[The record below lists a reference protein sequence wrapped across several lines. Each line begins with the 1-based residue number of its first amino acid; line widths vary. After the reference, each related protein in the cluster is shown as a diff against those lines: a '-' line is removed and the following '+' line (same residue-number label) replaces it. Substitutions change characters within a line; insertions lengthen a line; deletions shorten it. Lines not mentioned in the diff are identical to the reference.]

1 VKEIPVS
8 QLRTLNVGLI
18 GAGRI
23 GASHAQLIARAVPNA
38 RLVAIA
44 DPVVGAAARLAE
56 ELGVETAYTDIA
68 ELLADPGVE
77 AVVITAPAR
86 FHAGLVEQAAAAGKA
101 IFCEKPAGMTLE
113 EIERVARA
121 VEAHGVVFRIGF
133 NRRFADG
140 FPPARALIEA
150 GRIGTP
156 QLLRSTTRDPG
167 LANPGA
173 VAPWTIFLETLIHDF
188 DTLNFL
194 NPGSRAVQVY
204 AVADA
209 LVAPDYREAGLL
221 DTAVVTIRYDN
232 GAIATAEASFAAAYG
247 YDTRAEAFGS
257 AGMVTAGDLAASSM
271 RYYGPE
277 GIAAETVRADTQSMR
292 GAYTAE
298 LQAFTDTALGH
309 LSPGPG
315 VDAAEDALRI
325 ALGCVESCR
334 TGAPVT
340 LDPVGAT
347 R

>member
-1 VKEIPVS
+1 MSDP
-8 QLRTLNVGLI
+8 RTLNIGLI

-23 GASHAQLIARAVPNA
+23 GSSHAELITRTVPNA

-44 DPVVGAAARLAE
+44 DPVEGAAARLA
-56 ELGVETAYTDIA
+56 TALHMPAAYADPA
-68 ELLADPGVE
+68 ELLADRGID

-86 FHAGLVEQAAAAGKA
+86 FHAGLVEQVAATGKA

-113 EIERVARA
+113 EIERVRRA
-121 VEAHGVVFRIGF
+121 VETHGVLFRIGF

-140 FPPARALIEA
+140 FPQARAAIEA

-167 LANPGA
+167 LANPAA

-194 NPGSRAVQVY
+194 NPAAQALQVH

-209 LVAPDYREAGLL
+209 LVAPDFKDAGLL

-277 GIAAETVRADTQSMR
+277 GIGIDTVRADTQSMR
-292 GAYTAE
+292 TAYTGE

-309 LSPGPG
+309 PSQGPG
-315 VDAAEDALRI
+315 VEAARDALRI
-325 ALGCVESCR
+325 ALGCIESCR

-340 LDPVGAT
+340 LELVGVT